1 MPDAQEVARCCCACR
16 PTLAPPSERAS
27 PGRACAPQPGHQPS
41 LSPARPAVPAGSRT
55 RLCPAPSQPH
65 LVWLKLKL
73 PGEDG
78 GQACLFFLAAR
89 RSPSR
94 QLSRKPLSLAPV
106 QPLCCV
112 FAFKTWVAWQPTP
125 GLSPV
130 KYRRGPAAPRGSMWL
145 LGGGGQLWTSPEGTG
160 QLSLVSLLQEPQP
173 SPFPPPVSLPLP
185 TPRGRAGPGDHA
197 SGPAPIELF
206 LGKGWALAWG
216 TRDASAL
223 WGEACSSTDL
233 LPGPRTAPP

>member
-130 KYRRGPAAPRGSMWL
+130 KYRRGPAAPRGSVWL
-145 LGGGGQLWTSPEGTG
+145 LGGGAAVDIPGGDRAAKPGVPPPRAPAFPL
-160 QLSLVSLLQEPQP
+160 P
-173 SPFPPPVSLPLP
+173 SPSQSAPPHPQGP
-185 TPRGRAGPGDHA
+185 GRAWGSCLWPSSNRAISGEGVGVGMGHPGCQRFM
-197 SGPAPIELF
+197 G
-206 LGKGWALAWG
+206 
-216 TRDASAL
+216 
-223 WGEACSSTDL
+223 
-233 LPGPRTAPP
+233 